1 MGNRFLPT
9 TVHENQLFLIFEGQ
23 TGAEGRVGLGV
34 ALGFSVGGVA
44 RWRLLFVF
52 SETRLQDVLLPFL
65 LHPLHFFLG
74 NRHVVPW
81 PQPPVA
87 GAVVQASAAGGSIE
101 SGFSDTG
108 PSGTGHCFQG
118 WISGKGVRGFAPPQ
132 LLRKGRL
139 WI

>member
-1 MGNRFLPT
+1 M
-9 TVHENQLFLIFEGQ
+9 
-23 TGAEGRVGLGV
+23 GLGV

-81 PQPPVA
+81 LQPQVA

-101 SGFSDTG
+101 PGFSDTG
-108 PSGTGHCFQG
+108 PSGTGDPALL
-118 WISGKGVRGFAPPQ
+118 SGMDLWEGGEGVCTSTTSP
-132 LLRKGRL
+132 
-139 WI
+139 